1 MSLQPKA
8 QKHRQ
13 NSNSSAEITPG
24 MKTSPQQQ
32 YELLIK
38 NGAVLPDADQQVA
51 VRAFQSL
58 WLELA
63 ATPQQ
68 SLWQQLWRARPKAV
82 KGLYLWGGVG
92 RGKTWLMDLFY
103 ESLPTQRKRRTHFH
117 RFMQN
122 IHHDLKAL
130 EGVQN
135 PLAVIAAKWARRC
148 KVLCL
153 DEFFVTDIAD
163 AMLLAGLLESLFA
176 EGITLVT
183 TSNLEP
189 DALYANGLQ
198 RARFLPAIALI
209 KRNTQVLHLKG
220 EIDFRL
226 RILQQSPTYHWPLG
240 ERADQAM
247 HSSFELI
254 AAGCELEPRLRIN
267 DRPFNSLRRGDG
279 VIWFAFRELCQHA
292 CGAGDFIEIAR
303 AFNTV
308 LLSGVPQLGEDD
320 ADAARRF
327 IIMVDEFYDRG
338 VKLLL
343 NAQTPLAALYQGERL
358 AFEFHRTVSRLT
370 EMQTQDYLARPH
382 LA

>member
-1 MSLQPKA
+1 M
-8 QKHRQ
+8 
-13 NSNSSAEITPG
+13 
-24 MKTSPQQQ
+24 QQ

-38 NGAVLPDADQQVA
+38 SGAVLPDADQLEA
-51 VRAFQSL
+51 ARAFQCL
-58 WLELA
+58 WEELA
-63 ATPQQ
+63 AIPRP
-68 SLWQQLWRARPKAV
+68 SLWQRFWQARPKATR
-82 KGLYLWGGVG
+82 GLYLWGGVG

-103 ESLPTQRKRRTHFH
+103 ESLPNQKKQRTHFH
-117 RFMQN
+117 RFMQS

-148 KVLCL
+148 DVLCL

-183 TSNLEP
+183 TSNIEP
-189 DALYANGLQ
+189 DALYSNGLQ

-209 KRNTQVLHLKG
+209 KRNTRVLHLAG
-220 EIDFRL
+220 ELDFRL
-226 RILQQSPTYHWPLG
+226 RILRQSPTYYWPLDA
-240 ERADQAM
+240 RADRAM
-247 HSSFELI
+247 HSSFDLI
-254 AAGCELEPRLRIN
+254 AAGCELECGLLIN
-267 DRPFNSLRRGDG
+267 DRPFNSLRRSDG
-279 VIWFAFRELCQHA
+279 VIWFSFEELCQQA
-292 CGAGDFIEIAR
+292 CGAVDFIEIAR

-343 NAQTPLAALYQGERL
+343 TAQTPPGSLYLGERL
-358 AFEFHRTVSRLT
+358 AFEFQRTLSRLP
-370 EMQTQDYLARPH
+370 ARC
-382 LA
+382 A